1 METMYF
7 IFGVLSVIALII
19 VGVIIYGIVKVFKTE
34 KRLHSLE
41 NHVAYFQ
48 TDMNDR
54 FKDVY
59 QQIEHHF
66 ASAKDISNTY
76 TDTRVD
82 KLENKL
88 TGKIGEKQL
97 IKG

>member
-7 IFGVLSVIALII
+7 IFGVLSVIALIAA
-19 VGVIIYGIVKVFKTE
+19 GAVIYSVVKIFKLK

-41 NHVAYFQ
+41 NHVEYFQ

-54 FKDVY
+54 FKDCH
-59 QQIEHHF
+59 QRI
-66 ASAKDISNTY
+66 
-76 TDTRVD
+76 D
-82 KLENKL
+82 KLEA
-88 TGKIGEKQL
+88 EKKL

>member
-7 IFGVLSVIALII
+7 IFGVLSVIALIA
-19 VGVIIYGIVKVFKTE
+19 VGAVIYSVVKIFKLK

-41 NHVAYFQ
+41 NHVEYFQ

-59 QQIEHHF
+59 LQIENYQ
-66 ASAKDISNTY
+66 ANVKNIAITY
-76 TDTRVD
+76 TDSRID
-82 KLENKL
+82 KLEAKL
-88 TGKIGEKQL
+88 SGEKQL

>member
-7 IFGVLSVIALII
+7 TFGVLSVIALIAI
-19 VGVIIYGIVKVFKTE
+19 GAIIYSIVKVFKTE

-54 FKDVY
+54 FKDCH
-59 QQIEHHF
+59 QRI
-66 ASAKDISNTY
+66 
-76 TDTRVD
+76 D
-82 KLENKL
+82 KLEV
-88 TGKIGEKQL
+88 EKQL

>member
-7 IFGVLSVIALII
+7 IFGVLSMIALITI
-19 VGVIIYGIVKVFKTE
+19 GAIIYSIVKVFKTE

-59 QQIEHHF
+59 LQIENYQ
-66 ASAKDISNTY
+66 ANAKNIATTY
-76 TDTRVD
+76 TDSRID
-82 KLENKL
+82 KLEAKL
-88 TGKIGEKQL
+88 SGEKQL